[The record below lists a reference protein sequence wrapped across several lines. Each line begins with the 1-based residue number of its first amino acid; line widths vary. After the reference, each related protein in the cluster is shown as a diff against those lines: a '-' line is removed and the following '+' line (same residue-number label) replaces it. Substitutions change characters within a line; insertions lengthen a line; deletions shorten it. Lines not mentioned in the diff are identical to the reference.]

1 MSEKI
6 LLVDDEKDFLDV
18 MSERIEARG
27 MDVTTA
33 DSAEKA
39 LKDVESG
46 GFDAIILDL
55 MMPGMDGLQTLKAI
69 KKKNPD
75 LQVILLT
82 GHATVEKG
90 IEAMKLGAMD
100 FLEKPADLDKLT
112 EIIKKAQARKM
123 VIIER
128 KMEEKMKQIIGTK
141 GWEPQRCI
149 KKMEKTSPNIMCV
162 EATKNPGRIAGID
175 QRCNPG
181 SVRFFSIFFTLRES
195 LRRPAFA
202 LSRDRSRPL
211 RLHPC

>member
-1 MSEKI
+1 MSEKV

-55 MMPGMDGLQTLKAI
+55 MMPGMDGLETLKAI

-100 FLEKPADLDKLT
+100 FLEKPADLNKLT

-123 VIIER
+123 VIIEH

-141 GWEPQRCI
+141 GW
-149 KKMEKTSPNIMCV
+149 
-162 EATKNPGRIAGID
+162 
-175 QRCNPG
+175 
-181 SVRFFSIFFTLRES
+181 
-195 LRRPAFA
+195 
-202 LSRDRSRPL
+202 
-211 RLHPC
+211 

>member
-27 MDVTTA
+27 MEVTTA
-33 DSAEKA
+33 ESAVTA
-39 LKDVESG
+39 LKQVESG

-55 MMPGMDGLQTLKAI
+55 MMPGMDGLETLQAI

-82 GHATVEKG
+82 GHATIEKG

-123 VIIER
+123 IITER

-141 GWEPQRCI
+141 GW
-149 KKMEKTSPNIMCV
+149 
-162 EATKNPGRIAGID
+162 
-175 QRCNPG
+175 
-181 SVRFFSIFFTLRES
+181 
-195 LRRPAFA
+195 
-202 LSRDRSRPL
+202 
-211 RLHPC
+211 

>member
-27 MDVTTA
+27 MEVTTA
-33 DSAEKA
+33 ESAVKA
-39 LKDVESG
+39 LKQVESG

-55 MMPGMDGLQTLKAI
+55 MMPGMDGLETLKAI

-82 GHATVEKG
+82 GHATIEKG

-123 VIIER
+123 IITEQ
-128 KMEEKMKQIIGTK
+128 KMEEKMKQIIGSK
-141 GWEPQRCI
+141 GW
-149 KKMEKTSPNIMCV
+149 
-162 EATKNPGRIAGID
+162 
-175 QRCNPG
+175 
-181 SVRFFSIFFTLRES
+181 
-195 LRRPAFA
+195 
-202 LSRDRSRPL
+202 
-211 RLHPC
+211 

>member
-6 LLVDDEKDFLDV
+6 LLVDDEKDFLEV

-39 LKDVESG
+39 LKNVESG

-55 MMPGMDGLQTLKAI
+55 KMPGMDGLQTLKAI
-69 KKKNPD
+69 KQKNPD

-128 KMEEKMKQIIGTK
+128 RMEEKMKQIIGTK
-141 GWEPQRCI
+141 GW
-149 KKMEKTSPNIMCV
+149 
-162 EATKNPGRIAGID
+162 
-175 QRCNPG
+175 
-181 SVRFFSIFFTLRES
+181 
-195 LRRPAFA
+195 
-202 LSRDRSRPL
+202 
-211 RLHPC
+211 

>member
-18 MSERIEARG
+18 MSERIQARG

-33 DSAEKA
+33 ESAEKA
-39 LKDVESG
+39 LESVESG
-46 GFDAIILDL
+46 GYDAIILDL
-55 MMPGMDGLQTLKAI
+55 MMPGMDGLQALKAI

-82 GHATVEKG
+82 GHATIEKG

-112 EIIKKAQARKM
+112 DIIKKAQARKM

-141 GWEPQRCI
+141 GW
-149 KKMEKTSPNIMCV
+149 
-162 EATKNPGRIAGID
+162 
-175 QRCNPG
+175 
-181 SVRFFSIFFTLRES
+181 
-195 LRRPAFA
+195 
-202 LSRDRSRPL
+202 
-211 RLHPC
+211 

>member
-27 MDVTTA
+27 MEVSTA
-33 DSAEKA
+33 DSAQKA
-39 LKDVESG
+39 LEQVATG

-69 KKKNPD
+69 KEKNPD

-100 FLEKPADLDKLT
+100 FVEKPADLDKLT
-112 EIIKKAQARKM
+112 GIIKKAHARKM
-123 VIIER
+123 VIVE
-128 KMEEKMKQIIGTK
+128 KNMEEKMKQIIGEK
-141 GWEPQRCI
+141 GW
-149 KKMEKTSPNIMCV
+149 
-162 EATKNPGRIAGID
+162 
-175 QRCNPG
+175 
-181 SVRFFSIFFTLRES
+181 
-195 LRRPAFA
+195 
-202 LSRDRSRPL
+202 
-211 RLHPC
+211 